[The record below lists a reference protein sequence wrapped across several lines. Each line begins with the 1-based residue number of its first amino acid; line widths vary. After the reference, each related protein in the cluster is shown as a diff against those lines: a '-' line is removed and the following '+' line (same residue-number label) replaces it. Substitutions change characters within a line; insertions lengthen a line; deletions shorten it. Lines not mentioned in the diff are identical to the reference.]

1 LNRNPNTRR
10 ASPLSDEERLRL
22 ALAEIERLRAE
33 LRLEQA
39 LGQIERAADDLC
51 KLTELQAERL
61 ALKRAARPWWR
72 RLAG

>member
-1 LNRNPNTRR
+1 LNRNPNTRG

-61 ALKRAARPWWR
+61 AVVRAARPWWR

>member
-1 LNRNPNTRR
+1 LNRNPNTRG

-22 ALAEIERLRAE
+22 ALAEIGRAE